1 MEPSFVVGE
10 VAGAIAETELPVGA
24 RVVHEFGEGRP
35 GTVVVAAVT
44 DDASAGA
51 AVLAAVRG
59 SSLVLDAS
67 SLPAEAIDRLCDDL
81 RRLGEVDRRDGRPLP
96 APTAETVIDDDG
108 MAVLRRLA
116 QGQHLG
122 EAAAALHLSRRTAD
136 RRLAAAKDA
145 LGAASTVEAI
155 VIAKERGLLA

>member
-1 MEPSFVVGE
+1 MAPSFIVGE
-10 VAGAIAETELPVGA
+10 IAGAVAGTALPAGV
-24 RVVHEFGEGRP
+24 RVVDEFRDGRA
-35 GTVVVAAVT
+35 GTVVVAAVM

-67 SLPAEAIDRLCDDL
+67 SLSAEAIDRLCDDL
-81 RRLGEVDRRDGRPLP
+81 RRLGEVDRRDGRDRP
-96 APTAETVIDDDG
+96 APAAAAVIDDDG
-108 MAVLRRLA
+108 IAVLRRLA
-116 QGQHLG
+116 QGERLG

-136 RRLAAAKDA
+136 RRLASAKDA

>member
-1 MEPSFVVGE
+1 VAQSFVVGE
-10 VAGAIAETELPVGA
+10 VAGAVAETALPGGA
-24 RVVHEFGEGRP
+24 RVVDEFRDGRA

-81 RRLGEVDRRDGRPLP
+81 RRLGEVDRRDGRHQPVP
-96 APTAETVIDDDG
+96 SADTDIDDDG

-116 QGQHLG
+116 QGQRLG

-155 VIAKERGLLA
+155 VIAKARGLLA

>member
-1 MEPSFVVGE
+1 MVGE
-10 VAGAIAETELPVGA
+10 VAGAVDGTALPADA
-24 RVVHEFGEGRP
+24 RVVDEFRDGRA

-59 SSLVLDAS
+59 SLLVLDAS
-67 SLPAEAIDRLCDDL
+67 SLSAEAIDRLCDDL
-81 RRLGEVDRRDGRPLP
+81 RRLGAVDRRDGRPRP
-96 APTAETVIDDDG
+96 APSADAVVDDDG
-108 MAVLRRLA
+108 IAVLRRLA